1 MNIPSNSTFSNAT
14 EVSGPG
20 DYFVSA
26 IDGPNFFLMAGP
38 YAEHAAAAAD
48 VAKVTKIAYDVDS
61 SGKAAFM
68 AYGTCRLDPDSGR
81 VGVLNRHGLI

>member
-1 MNIPSNSTFSNAT
+1 MNIPTNSTFSNAT
-14 EVSGPG
+14 EVTGPG

-26 IDGPNFFLMAGP
+26 IDGPEFFLMAGP
-38 YAEHAAAAAD
+38 YKEHSAAAAVVD
-48 VAKVTKIAYDVDS
+48 EVKGIVYKYDS

-81 VGVLNRHGLI
+81 VGVLNKHGLI